1 MHIIHLGDIHAFF
14 IEIFYVLEGEKKN
27 MPSNKQ
33 LNSTVFMEDHHVVK
47 DVGHWEKMPSWRIYK
62 EHQWD
67 EASKNVLAHHSL
79 P

>member
-47 DVGHWEKMPSWRIYK
+47 DVGHWEKMPS
-62 EHQWD
+62 
-67 EASKNVLAHHSL
+67 
-79 P
+79 